1 MGRPLVVAL
10 DAASLRGG
18 GHRSGVGRYV
28 LGLLGGLA
36 TLSPDV
42 SVRAL
47 VSDDVPLPA
56 GIERRR
62 IVRRAPGGRP
72 RMIEDAARGPLEAW
86 RVGADV
92 FHQPSPD
99 PAPRRPRP
107 YVQTLHDLVPLT
119 DPDPGLAA
127 MRRRFARYAR
137 RYGGADAV
145 IAVSRHSAQ
154 EGIRLWGLDPARV
167 HVIHHGIDP
176 TFRPAPDPV
185 PGPEPPYV
193 VVVSEFSPR
202 KGFGTAFAVIG
213 AVAAAGMPHRLKV
226 AGRVPP
232 WRRPELDAL
241 VAAAPR
247 PDRVDLVGF
256 VDDLVGLYQGA
267 TACLVT
273 SRAEGFG
280 FSAAEAMACG
290 TPVVAFD
297 TSAVP
302 EVVGGAGVLVP
313 PGDVDAM
320 ADAVCAL
327 TEPARAAELR
337 ARSLRRAAEL
347 TWARSASAHLDVY
360 RSVVEP

>member
-28 LGLLGGLA
+28 LGVLGGLA
-36 TLSPDV
+36 ALAPEV

-47 VSDDVPLPA
+47 VADDLVLPA
-56 GIERRR
+56 GTERCRVGRR
-62 IVRRAPGGRP
+62 LPDGRL
-72 RMIEDAARGPLEAW
+72 RMIEDAARGPVDAW
-86 RVGADV
+86 RAGADV

-99 PAPRRPRP
+99 PAPWRPRP

-119 DPDPGLAA
+119 DPDPGLAT

-137 RYGGADAV
+137 RYRDADAV
-145 IAVSRHSAQ
+145 IAVSRHTAE
-154 EGIRLWGLDPARV
+154 EGIRLWELDPARV

-185 PGPEPPYV
+185 PVTGPPYV

-202 KGFGTAFAVIG
+202 KGFDAAFAVIG
-213 AVAAAGMPHRLKV
+213 AAAAAGLPHRLKV
-226 AGRVPP
+226 AGRVPR
-232 WRRPELDAL
+232 WRRAELDAL

-247 PDRVDLVGF
+247 PDRVDLLGF

-290 TPVVAFD
+290 TPVVAFAAG
-297 TSAVP
+297 AVP
-302 EVVGGAGVLVP
+302 EVMGGAGVLVP
-313 PGDVDAM
+313 PGDVGAM
-320 ADAVCAL
+320 ADAVRSL
-327 TEPARAAELR
+327 TDGDHGAARRDQGLQRAAR
-337 ARSLRRAAEL
+337 L
-347 TWARSASAHLDVY
+347 TWARSAAAHLEVY
-360 RSVVEP
+360 RSLQ